1 LQYLFP
7 HDEAVESLHKVL
19 LQLVRVLP
27 VWAAESLHKSVLG
40 ASCKACKCTGVLLQS
55 LHVYRCTPCVLPA
68 KPALFTAS
76 HACLLP
82 RPPQGQYGHWAGIKS
97 GTVLRWLDEMPTV
110 RAAADA
116 LEDVVAKGCSA
127 AAVQAALDACRRLH
141 GVGGYIACHLV
152 RCYAYCCLHCPPAG
166 DDWLSLEVRL
176 S

>member
-1 LQYLFP
+1 
-7 HDEAVESLHKVL
+7 
-19 LQLVRVLP
+19 
-27 VWAAESLHKSVLG
+27 
-40 ASCKACKCTGVLLQS
+40 
-55 LHVYRCTPCVLPA
+55 
-68 KPALFTAS
+68 
-76 HACLLP
+76 
-82 RPPQGQYGHWAGIKS
+82 
-97 GTVLRWLDEMPTV
+97 VLRWLDEMPTV

-116 LEDVVAKGCSA
+116 LEGVVAKGCSA